1 MLKEM
6 WAINSFAMSP
16 TCFRLSFTRRVF
28 TKAKSIMNVMPVTR
42 SGFTMGSW
50 DAFRIRFRG
59 RFFML

>member
-1 MLKEM
+1 MLNEM
-6 WAINSFAMSP
+6 WAIKSLATSP
-16 TCFRLSFTRRVF
+16 TCFRLSFTSSVF

-50 DAFRIRFRG
+50 DAFKIRFRG